1 MANESKKIRVG
12 VLSGGVSLEHEVS
25 LNSGKTVKNNLD
37 PGKYEVADIFVSK
50 DGRWFLEGKEIV
62 PQDLKGRVDIV
73 FSVLHG
79 SYGEDGQVQ
88 SILEK
93 EGINFVGS
101 ATEPSRLSFSKVAS
115 KRVFEKSGIKT
126 PRFLSLEKSKIGD
139 LSVGARNVLKKFQG
153 RKVVAKASESGS
165 SFGVFICDSVEELAQ
180 ALREIFEIG
189 NEALVEEYIKGK
201 EFTCGVLEQ
210 KVGQVEPLPIVEII
224 PQKEF
229 FDFEAKYENAV
240 EEICPAIIEDKNLV
254 KEIQETAVKVH
265 KALGLADYSRTDFIF
280 NEEKGLYVL
289 EVNTLPGM
297 TETSLYPQELRAAG
311 WKLSDFLDTIIRKNL
326 DV

>member
-1 MANESKKIRVG
+1 M
-12 VLSGGVSLEHEVS
+12 EHEVS
-25 LNSGKTVKNNLD
+25 LNSGKTVKNNLN
-37 PGKYEVADIFVSK
+37 PGKYEVADIFVAK
-50 DGRWFLEGKEIV
+50 DGQWFLEGKEIT
-62 PQDLKGRVDIV
+62 PQDLKSRVDIV

-88 SILEK
+88 SVLEK
-93 EGINFVGS
+93 ERINFVGS
-101 ATEPSRLSFSKVAS
+101 SAKSSQLSFSKIAS

-126 PRFLSLEKSKIGD
+126 PRFLSLEKSKIGN
-139 LSVGARNVLKKFQG
+139 LNEEAANIVEKFQG
-153 RKVVAKASESGS
+153 KKVVAKASESGS
-165 SFGVFICDSVEELAQ
+165 SFGVFICDSAEELAQ

-189 NEALVEEYIKGK
+189 NEALVEEYIEGK

-240 EEICPAIIEDKNLV
+240 EEICPAVIEDENLA
-254 KEIQETAVKVH
+254 KEIQRTAARVH
-265 KALGLADYSRTDFIF
+265 KVLGLADYSRTDFIF